1 MVNREPRKPKLLPLS
16 RFDIYRASA
25 KAKWL
30 GEVEATDEHAAIEA
44 AAKEFGQEPA
54 KLIAVRRRR

>member
-1 MVNREPRKPKLLPLS
+1 VVNREPRKPKLLPLS

-30 GEVEATDEHAAIEA
+30 GEVEATDEHAVIEA
-44 AAKEFGQEPA
+44 AARNSGKS
-54 KLIAVRRRR
+54 LRS